1 MPQHIEPQQPRLVE
15 SHFHNGMDSPRVDYQ
30 NLDRAPQ
37 LIVTAVV
44 DGEDAQAQAN
54 YDKFFIAPY
63 VCEVTAMSEVHSEAE
78 GVTDPYS
85 MQVQRL
91 QGTEATGSGDNLLT
105 TAFDL
110 TGTAE
115 TVVSGTLVST
125 NVRILNKDDR
135 LALRLEQA
143 SGTNCQDVVVTVS
156 LRRVDLFQ

>member
-1 MPQHIEPQQPRLVE
+1 MAEEKIHTHTGTDMPQVE
-15 SHFHNGMDSPRVDYQ
+15 YENILRTP
-30 NLDRAPQ
+30 N
-37 LIVTAVV
+37 IVVTVVV

-54 YDKFFIAPY
+54 YDKFYIAPY
-63 VCEVTAMSEVHSEAE
+63 QCEVTAISEVHSEAE
-78 GVTDPYS
+78 ATTDPYT

-115 TVVSGTLVST
+115 TVVSGTLVGT

-143 SGTNCQDVVVTVS
+143 SGTNCQDVVVTALLKRTS
-156 LRRVDLFQ
+156 YN

>member
-1 MPQHIEPQQPRLVE
+1 MPQNIEPQQPRLVE
-15 SHFHNGMDSPRVDYQ
+15 SHYHNGMDSPRVDYQ
-30 NLDRAPQ
+30 NLDRAPN

-44 DGEDAQAQAN
+44 DGADARKQEF

-63 VCEVTAMSEVHSEAE
+63 VCEVTAISEVHTAAEA
-78 GVTDPYS
+78 TADPYT

-91 QGTEATGSGDNLLT
+91 QGIEATGSGDDLLT

-135 LALRLEQA
+135 LALRLQQV
-143 SGTNCQDVVVTVS
+143 SGSDCQDVVVTTS